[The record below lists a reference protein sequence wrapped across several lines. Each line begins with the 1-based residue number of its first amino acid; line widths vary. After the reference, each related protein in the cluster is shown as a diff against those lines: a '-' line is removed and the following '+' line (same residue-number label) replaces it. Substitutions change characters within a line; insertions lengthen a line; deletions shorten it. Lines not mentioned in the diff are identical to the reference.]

1 MKRENLYNVLFRQQK
16 EFEEEDTP
24 LVKRELLSKALKLIP
39 LKLPIIITGV
49 RRCGKSTLLK
59 LVKDDLKLKEKS
71 YLYINFN
78 DEMLTD
84 FSIEDFQKILD
95 FLNEQGY
102 SENCFLFIDEIQ
114 EANGWEKWIDRIK
127 QKHKIFITGSNSKL
141 LSKEI
146 STTLTGRSVN
156 LNLTP
161 FCFREFL
168 TAKGVNY
175 DNWKLDLKI
184 QSKIRVELKE
194 YLEIGGFPKRVV
206 SEQSIVLSE
215 LYENILYRDIIS
227 KFNKNIIKS
236 IKEISAYLLSN
247 SSSLTSLRAL
257 SKMAEIKNISTVK
270 SILDSF
276 EGAFLFFF
284 INKFDYSIRK
294 QTQNP
299 RKAYCI
305 DNGFITTIGFRTSE
319 DKGKLLENLVAIE
332 LKRRGKEVFYHS
344 NKNEC
349 DFVIKEGTKIT
360 QSIQVC
366 YDLTKENRAREVAG
380 LSEAMENFNLKEGL
394 ILTYDQDDE
403 FKIEDK
409 TIKVLPVWKWLLEQ
423 K

>member
-1 MKRENLYNVLFRQQK
+1 MKREDLYMVLFRQQK
-16 EFEEEDTP
+16 EFEEEDSF

-39 LKLPIIITGV
+39 LKLPVIITGV

-59 LVKDDLKLKEKS
+59 LIKDELKLKEKS
-71 YLYINFN
+71 YLYVNFN
-78 DEMLTD
+78 DEMLTE

-95 FLNEQGY
+95 FLNEQEY
-102 SENCFLFIDEIQ
+102 SEDSFLFIDEVQ
-114 EANGWEKWIDRIK
+114 EANGWEKWVDRIK
-127 QKHKIFITGSNSKL
+127 QKYNIFITGSNSKL

-146 STTLTGRSVN
+146 STILTGRSIN
-156 LNLTP
+156 INLTP

-168 TAKGVNY
+168 IAKKINL
-175 DNWKLDLKI
+175 DNWRLDLKI
-184 QSKIRVELKE
+184 QSKIRAGLKE
-194 YLEIGGFPKRVV
+194 FLEIGGFPKRVV

-215 LYENILYRDIIS
+215 LYENILYRDIVS
-227 KFNKNIIKS
+227 RFNKNITKS

-299 RKAYCI
+299 RKVYCI
-305 DNGFITTIGFRTSE
+305 DNGFIATLGFRTSE

-332 LKRRGKEVFYHS
+332 LKRRGKEIFYYS
-344 NKNEC
+344 EKSEC
-349 DFVIKEGTKIT
+349 DFVIKEGTKIIQAV
-360 QSIQVC
+360 QSC
-366 YDLTKENRAREVAG
+366 YDLTKENKERELRG
-380 LSEAMENFNLKEGL
+380 LSEAMKKFGLKEGL
-394 ILTYDQDDE
+394 ILTYNQE
-403 FKIEDK
+403 EEIKSEGKKII
-409 TIKVLPVWKWLLEQ
+409 IKPIWKWLLE
-423 K
+423 